1 MTENYRV
8 CALYSGSG
16 GNSLF
21 IDAAG
26 VKILIDAGKNAR
38 ALCRALS
45 RIGSDISEI
54 TAIFITHEHT
64 DHVSALEI
72 ISKRHE
78 IPIHILD
85 RSAERF
91 DRDPDAYVHKNLVRH
106 GGTFSVE
113 LDGVRVSCFKTPHD
127 SRGSVG
133 YRVDICRGGE
143 ERSIGVATD
152 IGYVTR
158 GICSALEG
166 CETVVLESNHDEE
179 MLMEGRYPYELKTR
193 ILSNKGHL
201 SNKASARF
209 GAHLAE
215 KGTKAFLLAHLSEEN
230 NRPEVAY
237 DEFVSAIGDGSVSVF
252 VADPEEPT
260 EVRIEEEESYAF
272 GEDNIGGQP

>member
-1 MTENYRV
+1 MSAEYRV

-26 VKILIDAGKNAR
+26 EKILIDAGKNAR
-38 ALCRALS
+38 ALCRALEG
-45 RIGSDISEI
+45 IGTDIGEI
-54 TAIFITHEHT
+54 SAIFITHEHT
-64 DHVSALEI
+64 DHVSALEVL
-72 ISKRHE
+72 SKRHE
-78 IPIHILD
+78 IPIHIPE

-91 DRDPDAYVHKNLVRH
+91 DRDPNAFVHRNLVRH
-106 GGTFSVE
+106 KGDFSVE
-113 LDGVRVSCFKTPHD
+113 LGSVTVTSFRTPHD
-127 SRGSVG
+127 SRWSVG
-133 YRVDICRGGE
+133 YRVDIGE
-143 ERSIGVATD
+143 GEHRHSVGVATD

-179 MLMEGRYPYELKTR
+179 LLMEGRYPYDLKMR

-215 KGTKAFLLAHLSEEN
+215 KGTKTFLLAHLSEEN

-237 DEFVSAIGDGSVSVF
+237 DEFVSAIGDGSVSVL

-260 EVRIEEEESYAF
+260 EVVISLEDGNAF
-272 GEDNIGGQP
+272 C